1 MSGVPFQWD
10 GTSLDTD
17 LDKEGAATTL
27 RTSMTLPVELLSE
40 VALLGRL
47 KAEGP
52 GNQTSAAQACP
63 GPSRPLKDNS
73 EQELDELTTV
83 YIPVR
88 YVHQCGPF
96 PQFRRR
102 RQVNP

>member
-1 MSGVPFQWD
+1 MIFANKKLQWLGRRREPCRAFLFQWD

-17 LDKEGAATTL
+17 LDKEGAVTTL

-63 GPSRPLKDNS
+63 GAFSTLER
-73 EQELDELTTV
+73 
-83 YIPVR
+83 
-88 YVHQCGPF
+88 
-96 PQFRRR
+96 QF
-102 RQVNP
+102 